1 MIFIAAVT
9 SEGALQSFSIP
20 FHCLRGITI
29 KQDAFGA
36 NYIEGMVA
44 PEEGG
49 TYSSFVSNIFDKYAV
64 IVTRLLVI
72 LQFYQ
77 IWC

>member
-9 SEGALQSFSIP
+9 SEGALQFFSMP

-36 NYIEGMVA
+36 NYIKGMVA
-44 PEEGG
+44 PEGG